1 MTGDIRSWWVSK
13 AAWAALCIFV
23 FSIPWEKSIQ
33 LPGATTLSHM
43 LGVVA
48 FGAAAA
54 VAWRRGSVRRPN
66 LALVLAG
73 MFVVWAALTWIWSI
87 DRHATVARVTTLVE
101 LLAMTVLIWDCCRDK
116 SRQRQLMQAYVLGA
130 VAASASAYFRYFNDM
145 QTYWRRYAA
154 AGFDPNDFGLILAIS
169 IPLALY
175 LAMRGGLAGWLNRLA
190 VVVIIG
196 AVLLTA
202 SRMAMVTTFAAFA
215 FPFLA
220 WKQAGWSHRAASV
233 LLLAVMVLGVFR
245 FAPAPA
251 RQRLSTITTELTKG
265 TLHNRTTIWKTGL
278 KIFPRHAVAG
288 IGAGAYPEA
297 VKPVLGVPGV
307 PGHFYVAHNT
317 FLSVLV
323 ECGAVGFAF
332 YGLMLSVA
340 AFYIW
345 TMQPAERALWAVI
358 LAVWAIGVSTLTWEQ
373 YKPSWLIL
381 ALIMTE
387 WALPWRQAG
396 PNE

>member
-1 MTGDIRSWWVSK
+1 MIQHIRADWLSK
-13 AAWAALCIFV
+13 SAWAALCVFV

-43 LGVVA
+43 LGVFA
-48 FGAAAA
+48 FGAAAV
-54 VAWRRGSVRRPN
+54 VAWQRRSVRRPN

-73 MFVVWAALTWIWSI
+73 LFVVWAALTWFWSI
-87 DRHATVARVTTLVE
+87 DRSATLARAATLAE
-101 LLAMTVLIWDCCRDK
+101 LLAMTLLIWDSCRDHD
-116 SRQRQLMQAYVLGA
+116 RQRHLMQAYVLGA
-130 VAASASAYFRYFNDM
+130 VASSASAYFRYLNDL

-169 IPLALY
+169 IPMALY
-175 LAMRGGLAGWLNRLA
+175 LAIRGGLAGWINRLA
-190 VVVIIG
+190 VVLVIG
-196 AVLLTA
+196 AILLTA

-220 WKQAGWSHRAASV
+220 WRQSNWTQRAASA

-278 KIFPRHAVAG
+278 KLFPRHPLAG

-323 ECGAVGFAF
+323 ECGLVGFAF
-332 YGLMLSVA
+332 YGLMLAVT
-340 AFYIW
+340 AFYVW

-381 ALIMTE
+381 ALIMTQ
-387 WALPWRQAG
+387 WGLPWRQAG
-396 PNE
+396 TNQ

>member
-1 MTGDIRSWWVSK
+1 MTEDTRTGWLSK
-13 AAWAALCIFV
+13 AAWAALCVFV
-23 FSIPWEKSIQ
+23 FSIPWEKSIHIQ
-33 LPGATTLSHM
+33 GVTTLSHM
-43 LGVVA
+43 LGVFA
-48 FGAAAA
+48 FGAAAV
-54 VAWRRGSVRRPN
+54 VAWQRRSVRRPN
-66 LALVLAG
+66 LALALAG
-73 MFVVWAALTWIWSI
+73 VFVAWAALTWIWSI
-87 DRHATVARVTTLVE
+87 DRSATVTRATTLAE
-101 LLAMTVLIWDCCRDK
+101 LLAMTLLIWDSCRDHA
-116 SRQRQLMQAYVLGA
+116 RQRHLMQAYVLGA
-130 VAASASAYFRYFNDM
+130 VAASASAYFRYFNDL

-154 AGFDPNDFGLILAIS
+154 AGFDPNDFGLILALS
-169 IPLALY
+169 IPMALY

-190 VVVIIG
+190 VVFMIG

-220 WKQAGWSHRAASV
+220 WNHSSRTQRIASV
-233 LLLAVMVLGVFR
+233 ALLAILALGVFR
-245 FAPAPA
+245 FAPAPS

-278 KIFPRHAVAG
+278 KLFPRHAFAG

-323 ECGAVGFAF
+323 ECGLIGFAF
-332 YGLMLSVA
+332 YGLMLAVT
-340 AFYIW
+340 AFYVW
-345 TMQPAERALWAVI
+345 TFQPAERALWAVV

-373 YKPSWLIL
+373 YKPSWFIL
-381 ALIMTE
+381 ALVMTE
-387 WALPWRQAG
+387 WALPWRAAG
-396 PNE
+396 KQE

>member
-1 MTGDIRSWWVSK
+1 
-13 AAWAALCIFV
+13 
-23 FSIPWEKSIQ
+23 
-33 LPGATTLSHM
+33 
-43 LGVVA
+43 
-48 FGAAAA
+48 
-54 VAWRRGSVRRPN
+54 
-66 LALVLAG
+66 
-73 MFVVWAALTWIWSI
+73 
-87 DRHATVARVTTLVE
+87 
-101 LLAMTVLIWDCCRDK
+101 
-116 SRQRQLMQAYVLGA
+116 MQAYVLGA
-130 VAASASAYFRYFNDM
+130 VAASASAYFRYFNDL

-169 IPLALY
+169 SPIALD
-175 LAMRGGLAGWLNRLA
+175 LAMRGGLAGWLNRAA
-190 VVVIIG
+190 VVLVIG

-215 FPFLA
+215 FPFLV
-220 WKQAGWSHRAASV
+220 WKQSGWVPRAASV
-233 LLLAVMVLGVFR
+233 LLLAVMILGVFR

-251 RQRLSTITTELTKG
+251 RQRLSTITTELTTG

-278 KIFPRHAVAG
+278 KLYPRHPVAG

-323 ECGAVGFAF
+323 ECGGVGFVIF
-332 YGLMLSVA
+332 GLMLMVVA
-340 AFYIW
+340 VYVW
-345 TMQPAERALWAVI
+345 TMQPVERALWAVV

-373 YKPSWLIL
+373 YKPTWLIL

-387 WALPWRQAG
+387 WGLPWRQAA
-396 PNE
+396 PKEPAPKQ